1 MSYLCSVFGDVG
13 AYAVAYKRMLY
24 VFPFNI
30 LMVYVLTLKVFML
43 FTTLMQRCTFRFPD
57 DVTLPVSLDGDL
69 GNSWRAKPYNIIAQA
84 RNEF

>member
-1 MSYLCSVFGDVG
+1 
-13 AYAVAYKRMLY
+13 MLY